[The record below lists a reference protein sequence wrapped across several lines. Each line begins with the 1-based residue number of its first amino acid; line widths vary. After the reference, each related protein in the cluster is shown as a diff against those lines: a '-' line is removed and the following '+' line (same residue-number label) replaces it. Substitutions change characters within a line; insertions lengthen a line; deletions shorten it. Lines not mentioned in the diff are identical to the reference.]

1 VSLTG
6 KTSIITGGS
15 DGIGRAIAAKLA
27 SEGAHVVIC
36 ARNADKLEAV
46 AEDIRAA
53 GGSVETRVQ
62 DVADTESFAAMIAD
76 VASSKGLDSALLQM
90 PALKNSEKTSE

>member
-1 VSLTG
+1 MSLTG
-6 KTSIITGGS
+6 NTSIITGGS

-46 AEDIRAA
+46 AEDIRTA

-62 DVADTESFAAMIAD
+62 DVADTESFTAMIAD
-76 VASSKGLDSALLQM
+76 ELVWPPQLT
-90 PALKNSEKTSE
+90 PLKV